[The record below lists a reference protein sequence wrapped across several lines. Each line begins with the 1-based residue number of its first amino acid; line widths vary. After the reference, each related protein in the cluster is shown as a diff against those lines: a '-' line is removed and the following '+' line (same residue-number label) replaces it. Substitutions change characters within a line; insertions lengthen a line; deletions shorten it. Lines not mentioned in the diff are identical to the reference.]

1 MFNSTLISHIADR
14 DLAVVR
20 HELQEACDELGA
32 QLGLALS
39 FVGADAR
46 RALYLSNEGLV
57 TAKYKLDEDSIEFSD
72 IDVSSVAL
80 QEHIDGT
87 VERMVEAILSGDEAT
102 ATNAFNEVSQ
112 ACIQKLNTTEKAAL
126 IESRMISEG
135 LLVSENNNVRP
146 ANIPR
151 IDHTGHYFRHD
162 NFETLSNLPTVREAL
177 AKIAENT
184 VEDDGVIAEAS
195 RWSARGGK
203 RPRKVKIDRK
213 KKRIMRRYAR
223 KNRARLIKNLK
234 KARKRLRKLS
244 SKASFRRRVAK
255 VRKLNDAL
263 DREALGTALAEAAA
277 YDPAIAYTTKAEM
290 ARVVS
295 EALQQE
301 GITDSTEAFINETAD
316 ALVTLARTY
325 EPKAK
330 THIIE
335 AAMIYIPKDM
345 DMGTDNL
352 DEVVEI
358 ANSRLWEAV
367 EKEDSDAVSAAKNV
381 KDMLNGLIE
390 EIEADVTEEEDPEMK
405 EIKEVLKLLK
415 NYHGTLSD
423 FDKNPDDL
431 DVEKVLDIVDD
442 LMSLFAFED
451 DDPES
456 EKSSDEESEDDE
468 SDEESEDDESESGDE
483 SDEDNSKNVNEA
495 AKKNAI
501 KLTVFRGVVEVDNVP
516 SGVKLIVLD
525 RDAREL
531 GDEFRD
537 VYGDED
543 SKTIVRVTVEGGV
556 ASVTSNPKN
565 IPVDIDDQDDI
576 NEAMRHEGY
585 SVLLEPTPHIKTIID
600 GKVYSANLSIVIESG
615 KIFSADGAE
624 HVLSDEALAWA
635 EGCQDQTIVPKKKIA
650 DEPAVEPPKP
660 VTEAKDDD
668 DEYDAWIDKF
678 DPQKNT
684 VTENAPFDG
693 CMYETHGKDLDFVEE
708 TYKSAPN
715 TVWTIVENDE
725 SMTILPGMHRVNR
738 FGFFITKNPWTD
750 KDKEYKIDTEVDEAL
765 QLESKAHGFK
775 DIAAGD
781 RVTISTPHG
790 GKLSGRVVMRSSHG
804 GWVLNLGGR
813 HGTPGLVDEKNF
825 ISVRKA
831 ADKQNAFARLGGNRP
846 HDVPKVESADPV
858 AAPAAEPVA
867 KDDDDS
873 QESKKKD

>member
-1 MFNSTLISHIADR
+1 MLNSTLISHIADR

-87 VERMVEAILSGDEAT
+87 VERMVEAILSGDETT
-102 ATNAFNEVSQ
+102 ATNAFNEISQ
-112 ACIQKLNTTEKAAL
+112 ACIQKLSTIEKATL

-177 AKIAENT
+177 AKLAENT

-213 KKRIMRRYAR
+213 KKRVMRRYAR

-244 SKASFRRRVAK
+244 SKASFRRRVAR

-263 DREALGTALAEAAA
+263 DREALGTALAEAVA
-277 YDPAIAYTTKAEM
+277 YDPAIAYATKAEM
-290 ARVVS
+290 ERIVS

-330 THIIE
+330 TYIIE

-345 DMGTDNL
+345 DMGTDSL

-358 ANSRLWEAV
+358 ANCRLWEAV
-367 EKEDSDAVSAAKNV
+367 GKEDSDAVTAAKSV

-390 EIEADVTEEEDPEMK
+390 EIEADVTDDEEDPEMK

-415 NYHGTLSD
+415 GYHSTLAD
-423 FDKNPDDL
+423 FDKNPDEL
-431 DVEKVLDIVDD
+431 DVEKVLGIVDD
-442 LMSLFAFED
+442 LMGLFSFED
-451 DDPES
+451 DGDDDPDGEGKD
-456 EKSSDEESEDDE
+456 EKEDTDDDPDDE
-468 SDEESEDDESESGDE
+468 DEGDKKEDEGDEKEGAEDEGKDDDGGKEDEGAEDEDEGNDDETKDE
-483 SDEDNSKNVNEA
+483 AVSTFENYSIFATENGPVVKAVIEGQEFA
-495 AKKNAI
+495 AQ
-501 KLTVFRGVVEVDNVP
+501 LTV
-516 SGVKLIVLD
+516 I
-525 RDAREL
+525 
-531 GDEFRD
+531 
-537 VYGDED
+537 
-543 SKTIVRVTVEGGV
+543 
-556 ASVTSNPKN
+556 
-565 IPVDIDDQDDI
+565 
-576 NEAMRHEGY
+576 
-585 SVLLEPTPHIKTIID
+585 
-600 GKVYSANLSIVIESG
+600 IESG
-615 KIFSADGAE
+615 KIFSAEGTE

-775 DIAAGD
+775 DIAVGD

-804 GWVLNLGGR
+804 GWVLNLGDR
-813 HGTPGLVDEKNF
+813 HGTPGLVDERNF